1 MKPCR
6 VYGFSKW
13 QQMKKCWH
21 AGLWSHICSGM
32 CSAHPTQVLHV
43 LAQADANTS
52 AKSRRYSWN
61 CSEKRSFSEIFDK
74 TSLESLMSNNA
85 AQYKN
90 NSNHVTHPIILSLP
104 FFLFH
109 SCWFLGPV
117 VHSLTVCSCLTLH
130 VILSYS
136 FILFFPQ
143 CALLSLSSLW
153 PIILLI
159 CRMFEKL
166 EKITVKTKNTDP

>member
-1 MKPCR
+1 MWYTKTCSLPFLEMKPCR

-32 CSAHPTQVLHV
+32 CSAHPTQVPLYV
-43 LAQADANTS
+43 LAQADATTS

-74 TSLESLMSNNA
+74 TSLESLMPNDA

-90 NSNHVTHPIILSLP
+90 KSNHVTHTIILTLP

-109 SCWFLGPV
+109 PSWFLGPV
-117 VHSLTVCSCLTLH
+117 VHSVTGSSCLTLH
-130 VILSYS
+130 LILSS
-136 FILFFPQ
+136 FFSMWH
-143 CALLSLSSLW
+143 SLHCLNSLW
-153 PIILLI
+153 LI
-159 CRMFEKL
+159 SSVTL
-166 EKITVKTKNTDP
+166 T